1 MSAIQF
7 VKRFG
12 VLQAKDALKTAPFE
26 TTHIATDEHGIYKIR
41 VDDRGQAIFN
51 RPNQEWWGLGR
62 NYDCDLYDIHEIK
75 DLVDALDLIR
85 NIGDKIHDYLDGE
98 LLTFWL
104 HGMKYSQER
113 IIQAYNLVKAFEA
126 GQ

>member
-12 VLQAKDALKTAPFE
+12 VLQAKDMLKAAPFE

-98 LLTFWL
+98 LLNFWL

-113 IIQAYNLVKAFEA
+113 IIQAYILVKAFEA
-126 GQ
+126 DQ

>member
-12 VLQAKDALKTAPFE
+12 VLQAKDMLKAAPFE
-26 TTHIATDEHGIYKIR
+26 TTHIATDEHGIYKFR

-98 LLTFWL
+98 LLNFWL

-126 GQ
+126 DQ

>member
-12 VLQAKDALKTAPFE
+12 VLQAKDMLKAAPFE
-26 TTHIATDEHGIYKIR
+26 TTHIATDEHGIYKFR